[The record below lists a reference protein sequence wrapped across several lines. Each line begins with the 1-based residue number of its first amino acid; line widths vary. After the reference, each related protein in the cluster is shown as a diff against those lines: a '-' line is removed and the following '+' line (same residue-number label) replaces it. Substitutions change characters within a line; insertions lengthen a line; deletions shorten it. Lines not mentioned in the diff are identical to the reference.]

1 MRTVEHVHALRALDQ
16 AVEIVGIDP
25 FVVFRRGQFVGRTQ
39 VVGNERRLRD
49 VVARKI
55 VVVHREKDDVLEID
69 IAGLQNTHDLNP
81 LQRFALEGDAQRLQ
95 MAAQQRGIHLG
106 RKLDVAFVERVAQFG
121 HLLGDDG
128 QKFDPLSGVVALV
141 GLARHGGDHA
151 QHVIGQLAP
160 LRRGRK
166 DPFQQ
171 FVAAQPCGID
181 RNPPVADDLLVHR
194 AGQRGVALGDIG
206 MRQNTR
212 HVGMV
217 EGPAAALF
225 AAVVLQL
232 HKAFDEGVGKALPQ
246 GKTHR
251 DVHTAYIGGQGV
263 QQRQQQVFVGQHHG
277 GLLAQGGLQPGGDF
291 GVLLRAAACE
301 VRENRRGVF
310 ALHGV
315 RHGGHGDDLLFAP
328 HVVVREFGPG
338 REQRDVRAHEHPG
351 LLFGVVLIISVV
363 IPVEIGFG
371 GNSKE
376 FEELLFALR
385 QGVESRHYI
394 PPRFGKGERAFGDAV
409 GGGPL
414 DHAVVGDAERHEP
427 PAEFAVNGAER
438 LPDRQKAAFLLR
450 KIGLLAQRR
459 PERQNLQLGGR
470 QVGDVG
476 FDLLDFGDV
485 AEEHLRVD
493 PVLVDRVEVR
503 EEHVAPE
510 IELVERLGVEF
521 RIDLIEFG
529 DEPHAVARMQA
540 RYFAHQ
546 VVDGHPFGLPHGP
559 PGDAR
564 QGIDEKQPRTPR
576 RKEHGPLGQ
585 SLAVSGIQVPGD
597 LFQKSFHSRPTVFSV
612 P

>member
-1 MRTVEHVHALRALDQ
+1 M
-16 AVEIVGIDP
+16 
-25 FVVFRRGQFVGRTQ
+25 
-39 VVGNERRLRD
+39 
-49 VVARKI
+49 
-55 VVVHREKDDVLEID
+55 
-69 IAGLQNTHDLNP
+69 
-81 LQRFALEGDAQRLQ
+81 
-95 MAAQQRGIHLG
+95 
-106 RKLDVAFVERVAQFG
+106 
-121 HLLGDDG
+121 
-128 QKFDPLSGVVALV
+128 
-141 GLARHGGDHA
+141 
-151 QHVIGQLAP
+151 
-160 LRRGRK
+160 
-166 DPFQQ
+166 
-171 FVAAQPCGID
+171 
-181 RNPPVADDLLVHR
+181 
-194 AGQRGVALGDIG
+194 
-206 MRQNTR
+206 
-212 HVGMV
+212 
-217 EGPAAALF
+217 
-225 AAVVLQL
+225 
-232 HKAFDEGVGKALPQ
+232 
-246 GKTHR
+246 
-251 DVHTAYIGGQGV
+251 
-263 QQRQQQVFVGQHHG
+263 
-277 GLLAQGGLQPGGDF
+277 
-291 GVLLRAAACE
+291 
-301 VRENRRGVF
+301 
-310 ALHGV
+310 
-315 RHGGHGDDLLFAP
+315 
-328 HVVVREFGPG
+328 REFGPG